1 MKIETVLLI
10 IQILLTILSPFIFYI
25 ISLLFIK
32 FRYRLKPIKKYKDN
46 FIKPKDELNRKEI
59 SKLYFDSINK
69 FNKEKLNNEKLNRFA
84 INGPY
89 GSGKSYLI
97 SFLEKNIINSNNYV
111 IVFKAWESNEI
122 YSPFENLILK
132 IEKNKKEWF
141 SKRISHKFKKVVRLI
156 IKEPKFYFK
165 TISTYVYKY
174 DFIKH
179 VFWEIDQFLKKKN
192 KKIYILI
199 DEIDRCNSS
208 DSLEFLEIT
217 NQLFENL
224 DNIISIYSYDKEN
237 LMATISNKMGAI
249 NKKTFLNKFFDH
261 EFELKNKSYEYI
273 IAKIKDVNNKHLN
286 IFSPIVEDKFNL
298 IKDKSI
304 NLSLR
309 EINLKFNQ
317 ILNIQKFYKNKEFSN
332 VLSVYFFIK
341 EFFGLEVLD
350 IKSFKIYLKK
360 WKLSNVSIFDFELF
374 FNETNIYIEDENKLL
389 IDEWKD
395 FIYLVNTQKGLEFSN
410 SKLFIK
416 FNFLEI
422 QTEGF
427 EKYFTSSFNQ
437 WNSGWTYLNSNQSKT
452 ENKVL
457 YSNVEKIL
465 INLFVNEKLKNKNFY
480 KEDSKKVKE
489 MNNWI
494 FKLSEA
500 KKIPFFDRY
509 RHGSNPA
516 NFTNSLKAMDTIVDE
531 KFFKGESTHLKVL
544 NGEIKDFYDKEI
556 KKHFV
561 NSK

>member
-1 MKIETVLLI
+1 MKTETILLI

-165 TISTYVYKY
+165 TIKTYVNKY
-174 DFIKH
+174 DFIKY

-224 DNIISIYSYDKEN
+224 NNIISIYAYDKVN
-237 LMATISNKMGAI
+237 LMATISNKMG
-249 NKKTFLNKFFDH
+249 KVSQKYLNKFFDH

-286 IFSPIVEDKFNL
+286 IFAPIVEDKPNL
-298 IKDKSI
+298 IKNKSI
-304 NLSLR
+304 SLSLR

-317 ILNIQKFYKNKEFSN
+317 IFNIQKFYKNKEFSN
-332 VLSVYFFIK
+332 VLSAYFFIK
-341 EFFGLEVLD
+341 EFFGLEKLD
-350 IKSFKIYLKK
+350 NQFFKIYFKK
-360 WKLSNVSIFDFELF
+360 WKLFNKSIFDFELI
-374 FNETNIYIEDENKLL
+374 FNEKNIYFEDENKPL
-389 IDEWKD
+389 IDEWEN
-395 FIYLVNTQKGLEFSN
+395 FIYLINSQKGSEFSN

-422 QTEGF
+422 KNF
-427 EKYFTSSFNQ
+427 ETDFSLLAKQDHFD
-437 WNSGWTYLNSNQSKT
+437 WWISNDEELKET
-452 ENKVL
+452 D
-457 YSNVEKIL
+457 SNIFSNIEKIL
-465 INLFVNEKLKNKNFY
+465 VNLFIDNKLKNKNFY
-480 KEDSKKVKE
+480 KKNSKKNNEMKNLIIKLSKLKKIYFYKKNTVFPPTFNAHPKETLEAMDFIVKE
-489 MNNWI
+489 V
-494 FKLSEA
+494 FVKDESKYL
-500 KKIPFFDRY
+500 K
-509 RHGSNPA
+509 
-516 NFTNSLKAMDTIVDE
+516 SLHK
-531 KFFKGESTHLKVL
+531 
-544 NGEIKDFYDKEI
+544 EIKDFYDKEI
-556 KKHFV
+556 RKYFID
-561 NSK
+561 SK

>member
-1 MKIETVLLI
+1 MKTEIALQITQIVLI
-10 IQILLTILSPFIFYI
+10 IFSPFIFYVC
-25 ISLLFIK
+25 SLIWIK
-32 FRYRLKPIKKYKDN
+32 CRYKLKKKYNYKSLIPED
-46 FIKPKDELNRKEI
+46 KLNREEI

-69 FNKEKLNNEKLNRFA
+69 FNSEKLNRFS

-97 SFLEKNIINSNNYV
+97 SFLEQNIINSKNYV

-141 SKRISHKFKKVVRLI
+141 SKRISRKFKKVVRLI

-165 TISTYVYKY
+165 PINTYVYKY
-174 DFIKH
+174 DFIKY
-179 VFWEIDQFLKKKN
+179 VFWKIDQFLKKKK

-224 DNIISIYSYDKEN
+224 DNIISVYSYDKEN
-237 LMATISNKMGAI
+237 LMATISSKMGAI

-261 EFELKNKSYEYI
+261 EFELKNKSYEYVV
-273 IAKIKDVNNKHLN
+273 AKIKDVNNKHLN
-286 IFSPIVEDKFNL
+286 IFAPIIEDKLNL

-317 ILNIQKFYKNKEFSN
+317 ILNIQKFYKDKEFSN
-332 VLSVYFFIK
+332 VLSAYFFIK
-341 EFFGLEVLD
+341 EFFGLKKLNIEV
-350 IKSFKIYLKK
+350 FKIYLKNWTLFNK
-360 WKLSNVSIFDFELF
+360 SIFDFELI
-374 FNETNIYIEDENKLL
+374 FNEKNIYIENELL
-389 IDEWKD
+389 IDKWEK
-395 FIYLVNTQKGLEFSN
+395 FIYSINTQKGLKYSN

-427 EKYFTSSFNQ
+427 EKYFSPFNEI
-437 WNSGWTYLNSNQSKT
+437 NSRWFHRIIDRLKI
-452 ENKVL
+452 ENEIL
-457 YSNVEKIL
+457 YFNIEKIL
-465 INLFVNEKLKNKNFY
+465 INLFINEKLKNKNFY
-480 KEDSKKVKE
+480 KKNSKKIKE

-494 FKLSEA
+494 FNLSKLE
-500 KKIPFFDRY
+500 KIPFFDEATY
-509 RHGSNPA
+509 GYGTNAAISKNP
-516 NFTNSLKAMDTIVDE
+516 LEAMDVIVNE
-531 KFFKGESTHLKVL
+531 KFVKKESKYLKSL
-544 NGEIKDFYDKEI
+544 HKEIKDFYDKEI
-556 KKHFV
+556 KKHFI
-561 NSK
+561 NSE

>member
-1 MKIETVLLI
+1 MKTETIL
-10 IQILLTILSPFIFYI
+10 QILAILSPFIFYFS
-25 ISLLFIK
+25 SLIWIK
-32 FRYRLKPIKKYKDN
+32 CKYHLKPIKKYKDN
-46 FIKPKDELNRKEI
+46 SIKPKDELNRKEI
-59 SKLYFDSINK
+59 SKLYFDSINE
-69 FNKEKLNNEKLNRFA
+69 FNKEKLNRFS

-97 SFLEKNIINSNNYV
+97 SFLEKDIIKNKTKNKNHV

-141 SKRISHKFKKVVRLI
+141 SKRISRKFKKVVRLI

-179 VFWEIDQFLKKKN
+179 VFWEIDQFLKKQN

-224 DNIISIYSYDKEN
+224 DNIISIYSYDKKN
-237 LMATISNKMGAI
+237 LMATISSKMG
-249 NKKTFLNKFFDH
+249 KVDPKYLNKFFDY
-261 EFELKNKSYEYI
+261 EFELKNESYKYV
-273 IAKIKDVNNKHLN
+273 IAKIKNVNNKHLN
-286 IFSPIVEDKFNL
+286 IFAPIVKDKFNL
-298 IKDKSI
+298 IQDKYI
-304 NLSLR
+304 NLYLR
-309 EINLKFNQ
+309 EINLKFNR
-317 ILNIQKFYKNKEFSN
+317 IFNIQKFYKNKEFSN
-332 VLSVYFFIK
+332 ILSVYFFVK

-374 FNETNIYIEDENKLL
+374 FNEKNIYVKNELL
-389 IDEWKD
+389 VDKWKD
-395 FIYLVNTQKGLEFSN
+395 FIYLVDTKKGQEFSN

-422 QTEGF
+422 QVREF
-427 EKYFTSSFNQ
+427 EKYFSSSFNQ
-437 WNSGWTYLNSNQSKT
+437 SNSGWTYLNSINSKI
-452 ENKVL
+452 ENEVL

-480 KEDSKKVKE
+480 KEDSKKVEE

-500 KKIPFFDRY
+500 KKIPFFDRNHY
-509 RHGSNPA
+509 GSSPA

-531 KFFKGESTHLKVL
+531 KFVKGESTHLKVL
-544 NGEIKDFYDKEI
+544 NGEIKDFYDKKI
-556 KKHFV
+556 KKYFV